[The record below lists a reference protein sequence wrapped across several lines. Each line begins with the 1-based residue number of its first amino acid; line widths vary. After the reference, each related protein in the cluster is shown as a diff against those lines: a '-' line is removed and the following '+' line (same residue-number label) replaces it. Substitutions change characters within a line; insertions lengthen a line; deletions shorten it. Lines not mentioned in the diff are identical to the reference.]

1 MSIPEK
7 ISRGKEARQ
16 ALTDYKQ
23 ARDRGDEELASVLKA
38 KFYDEEFKEN
48 YFKYFGYS
56 FYDDPSYFVP
66 NVPITFYSFHIM
78 VILGFYFLAF
88 FVVFL
93 YFTLRNEVAGR
104 KFWLRL
110 ALFTIPLPYIASEA
124 GWIVAEVGRQ
134 PWTIQD
140 LLPTI
145 AAVSKIDS
153 GSVIVT
159 FWLFAVTFT
168 VLAIAEVRIMLKA
181 IKKGSLKEG
190 GTK

>member
-1 MSIPEK
+1 
-7 ISRGKEARQ
+7 
-16 ALTDYKQ
+16 
-23 ARDRGDEELASVLKA
+23 
-38 KFYDEEFKEN
+38 
-48 YFKYFGYS
+48 
-56 FYDDPSYFVP
+56 
-66 NVPITFYSFHIM
+66 
-78 VILGFYFLAF
+78 
-88 FVVFL
+88 VVFL
-93 YFTLRNEVAGR
+93 YFSVKKVVAGK

-159 FWLFAVTFT
+159 FWLFAITFT
-168 VLAIAEVRIMLKA
+168 VLAIAEVRIMLSA
-181 IKKGSLKEG
+181 IKKGSLKQG